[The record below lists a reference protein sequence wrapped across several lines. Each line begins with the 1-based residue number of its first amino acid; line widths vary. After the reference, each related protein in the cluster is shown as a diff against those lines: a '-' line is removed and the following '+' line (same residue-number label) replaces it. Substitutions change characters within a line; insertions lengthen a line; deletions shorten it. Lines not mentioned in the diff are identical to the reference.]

1 MSKKQDS
8 FYYENFSE
16 CVACACQAAHYLE
29 DTLKSF
35 DPQRLHDVL
44 DELHQV
50 EHAADEKKHEL
61 SNVLARAFITPIERE
76 DILLLSQ
83 SIDEI
88 TDKIEDVML
97 RLWCNNIQSIR
108 PDAIELGA
116 VLINCCEELR
126 LLLDEF
132 ADFRKSKKLREYI
145 IHINTM
151 EEQADKLFIDS
162 MRRLHT
168 TCTDPLEIISWREI
182 YIYMEKCADA
192 CEHVADAV
200 ESVIMKN
207 S

>member
-44 DELHQV
+44 DGLHQV

-116 VLINCCEELR
+116 VLLNCCEELR

-151 EEQADKLFIDS
+151 EEQADKLFIES

>member
-1 MSKKQDS
+1 MR
-8 FYYENFSE
+8 
-16 CVACACQAAHYLE
+16 
-29 DTLKSF
+29 KSF
-35 DPQRLHDVL
+35 QAL
-44 DELHQV
+44 
-50 EHAADEKKHEL
+50 
-61 SNVLARAFITPIERE
+61 NVLARAFITPIERE

-162 MRRLHT
+162 MRRLHH
-168 TCTDPLEIISWREI
+168 PLTPWRSSAGG
-182 YIYMEKCADA
+182 KFT
-192 CEHVADAV
+192 
-200 ESVIMKN
+200 STWKN
-207 S
+207 APTPASTWQTPWKASL

>member
-44 DELHQV
+44 DGLHQV

-182 YIYMEKCADA
+182 YIYMENAPTPASMWQTPWKA
-192 CEHVADAV
+192 
-200 ESVIMKN
+200 SL
-207 S
+207 

>member
-44 DELHQV
+44 DGLHQV

-162 MRRLHT
+162 MLRLHT

>member
-44 DELHQV
+44 DGLHQV

-108 PDAIELGA
+108 PDTIELGA

>member
-44 DELHQV
+44 DGLHQV

-83 SIDEI
+83 NIDEV
-88 TDKIEDVML
+88 T
-97 RLWCNNIQSIR
+97 
-108 PDAIELGA
+108 
-116 VLINCCEELR
+116 
-126 LLLDEF
+126 
-132 ADFRKSKKLREYI
+132 
-145 IHINTM
+145 
-151 EEQADKLFIDS
+151 
-162 MRRLHT
+162 
-168 TCTDPLEIISWREI
+168 EIGR
-182 YIYMEKCADA
+182 A
-192 CEHVADAV
+192 HV
-200 ESVIMKN
+200 
-207 S
+207 

>member
-44 DELHQV
+44 DGLHQV

-162 MRRLHT
+162 MRA
-168 TCTDPLEIISWREI
+168 CTPPALTPWRSS
-182 YIYMEKCADA
+182 AGGTFT
-192 CEHVADAV
+192 
-200 ESVIMKN
+200 STWKN
-207 S
+207 APTPVSMWQTPWKASL